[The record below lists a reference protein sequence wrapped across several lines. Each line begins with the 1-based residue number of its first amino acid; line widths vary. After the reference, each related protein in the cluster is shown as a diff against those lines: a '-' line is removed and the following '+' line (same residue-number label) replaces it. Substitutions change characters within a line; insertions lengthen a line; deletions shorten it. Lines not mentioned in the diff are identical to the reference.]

1 MAKQRKGEKR
11 TKKRELKLKKQKAR
25 KVAMPAILRRD
36 PLLAEALRRHHPLHS
51 CLINENWQD
60 MKMATIFVV
69 RETPR
74 GLVMVA
80 FVVDLIGFGLKEV
93 WGDYGLT
100 PGDID
105 TIKSKSAEND
115 LPLELCDLPF
125 ASSIIHGGIEWARK
139 WGIKLSG
146 DYKVWMR
153 ILDPLDAD
161 EIDLDLFG
169 VDGKPL
175 FMFDE
180 DDDFRFEESSVDLKV
195 LEDPLE
201 TGKDGPSREQL
212 ERIGDIKGA
221 LIEFAR
227 NPEFEEDFNMAK
239 LEYFKEAKN
248 PGDMEKEEWIS
259 FLDWYTLE
267 WQSEFENTFPDRF
280 VETHGDL
287 MSRDVREMILGWRG
301 VIDGIFEVKG
311 QRSDEY
317 HMKNLINERE
327 YVVYPT
333 ASMADASSF
342 EIGDFINARITPVG
356 DFHTFSGVVA
366 KIPCD
371 GSDKERG
378 DIYRLA
384 FETQTRYPRKAFKD
398 NDKKL
403 KASMELLQKSYNDF
417 IDYFGTDE
425 LIGAGWEMAQK
436 YQDFLRYGVFEKRD
450 PETGLSNAEKHER
463 KLGKIYRLPPVNF
476 PETLLEQSGVGM
488 LFDPAQGISF
498 LEEYDSFVDIFS
510 NPDTHIGGLIRKREV
525 EDVIIGYLESDSISD
540 MPFRKMAEKFP
551 DNFARVIEYVLNWEG
566 FSVNMIDELMLHYKP
581 QTFDKLP
588 NNVAVFDSEMI
599 RFAQLGEE

>member
-1 MAKQRKGEKR
+1 MAKQKKGEKR
-11 TKKRELKLKKQKAR
+11 TKKRKLKLKKQRAR
-25 KVAMPAILRRD
+25 KAAIPAILRRD
-36 PLLAEALRRHHPLHS
+36 PLLAEALRCHHPLHS
-51 CLINENWQD
+51 CLINENWQE
-60 MKMATIFVV
+60 KKVATIFVF
-69 RETPR
+69 RETPT

-105 TIKSKSAEND
+105 TIKSESAEND
-115 LPLELCDLPF
+115 LSLGLCDLPF
-125 ASSIIHGGIEWARK
+125 ASSIIHGGIAWAKK
-139 WGIKLSG
+139 WGIKLPR

-175 FMFDE
+175 FVFDE
-180 DDDFRFEESSVDLKV
+180 EDDFRLEESSVDLKI
-195 LEDPLE
+195 LKDSLE
-201 TGKDGPSREQL
+201 TGEDGPSREQL
-212 ERIGDIKGA
+212 ERIGDIKGV
-221 LIEFAR
+221 LIEFTR

-239 LEYFKEAKN
+239 LEYFKEEKE
-248 PGDMEKEEWIS
+248 PGDMEKEKWIS

-267 WQSEFENTFPDRF
+267 WQSEVESTFPDRF

-287 MSRDVREMILGWRG
+287 MSRDVREMILGWRD
-301 VIDGIFEVKG
+301 VVDGIFEVKG
-311 QRSDEY
+311 QRSDRY

-327 YVVYPT
+327 YMVYPT
-333 ASMADASSF
+333 ASMTDASLF
-342 EIGDFINARITPVG
+342 EIGNFINARITPVG

-378 DIYRLA
+378 DIYRFA
-384 FETQTRYPRKAFKD
+384 FKTQTRYPRKAFKD
-398 NDKKL
+398 NDKRL

-425 LIGAGWEMAQK
+425 LMGAGWEMAQK
-436 YQDFLRYGVFEKRD
+436 YKDFLRYGVFEKRD
-450 PETGLSNAEKHER
+450 RETGLSMAEKHER
-463 KLGKIYRLPPVNF
+463 KFGETYRLPPVNF

-510 NPDTHIGGLIRKREV
+510 NPDTHIGGLIRKSEV
-525 EDVIIGYLESDSISD
+525 EDVIIGYLESDSITD
-540 MPFRKMAEKFP
+540 IPFRNMAERFP
-551 DNFARVIEYVLNWEG
+551 DNFARVIEYVLNWER
-566 FSVNMIDELMLHYKP
+566 FSVNMIDELMLKYKP

-588 NNVAVFDSEMI
+588 NNIAILDSEMI
-599 RFAQLGEE
+599 RFARLGEE